1 MKVRPELIALVQ
13 AGENATGS
21 HAGHGR
27 VPSNLLGS
35 FVVAAAVAVVLL
47 VVVLCVKYFV
57 APGETSQGHIKRRIL
72 K

>member
-1 MKVRPELIALVQ
+1 MSAVPGLVALVQ
-13 AGENATGS
+13 ASGNATGS

-27 VPSNLLGS
+27 VPPSLLGS

-57 APGETSQGHIKRRIL
+57 APGETSQDHIKRRIL